1 MSREA
6 VFHAVAEAL
15 GITLPASLFSSEQRL
30 FHLEASGSVAATA
43 EQLLVEAWA
52 MDEGLDEA
60 FQLTI
65 DCLSVA
71 PVDLGA
77 LLGQPLSLRIALAD
91 GGSATR
97 SGIVCAAETTDSDAG
112 LHRHRLTLVP
122 WLWLLGQMR
131 GSAVWQE
138 RPFTEVIDAVA
149 GTAQPL
155 AQWRWSAEVA
165 GFLGQSHNAGQRSYI
180 AQYRETPL
188 AFLCRQLAHEG
199 IAFRIE
205 EDAEAP
211 GLHSAVFF
219 TDSASAE
226 ACPEDPTS
234 AAHGGIRFHRASSQ
248 EESDAIQAIGKR
260 VELQSATTT
269 VLSWDYKGKRSVA
282 TSVAAN
288 PAQPLGPNAPRLEDY
303 DAPGAYAYG
312 DGSAAEHHA
321 RLRREALECRA
332 SLYIGRSTVR
342 TFRPG
347 THFTLAQGPLEAS
360 LGADT
365 QFVLTRV
372 RSAGINN
379 LPARMIEAIARRWAS
394 GAAGADLLPA
404 DLAPEVV
411 AQAQASG
418 FGNAFEALPQLTPW
432 RPRAL
437 PKPRAPGVQS
447 AIVVGPQGETSPGGA
462 NEIHCDRLGRV
473 RVAFHWQRGKR
484 PDDRNTCWL
493 RVSQAYAGGGF
504 GSHFLPRV
512 GQEVLVGFVEGNIDR
527 PMLRGS
533 TYNGR
538 GEGGIAATPGGQA
551 AESDRSVFTRSSDH
565 QPSGQGNLSGGHSPA
580 WHGAAAEEQS
590 NPAALSGF
598 KTKEYGG
605 SGYNALVFDD
615 TNGQLRV
622 QWGTTQHASWL
633 NLGHLVHQADNHR
646 GSFRGTGWE
655 LRTDAWGAVRAK
667 QGLLIS
673 SYGTDPADPAGDN
686 APGQALAK
694 QMVQLADTFSQAA
707 GTHQT
712 VQLASHIGSIE
723 PNKSHLSD
731 RLAPLKALQQ
741 AVDGMVSPAGFDE
754 ALGDAGNKN
763 TSPAKKLPHTTDPV
777 IGIAAR
783 AGLAA
788 VAGQDI
794 LMTAGEGIHFAAGQD
809 GTRAIGGAARLHTG
823 QAIGVLAGAV
833 QPGDEAA
840 GTGLTMIAGHGD
852 VVVQAQ
858 SATMQ
863 IAAKGLVN
871 VQSASSHVD
880 WAAAKK
886 ITLQTS
892 GGASITIEGGGI
904 TTQCPGKIT
913 VKAATKSMTSAS
925 GDSYVMPVL
934 PKAENSWVNFAGYYD
949 DAWNTAWPL
958 DQLKVNLNGKT
969 IAKAMD
975 VDMTQE
981 IR

>member
-15 GITLPASLFSSEQRL
+15 GIALPASIFSSEQRL
-30 FHLEASGSVAATA
+30 FHLQAPGAAAATA
-43 EQLLVEAWA
+43 EQLLVEAWS
-52 MDEGLDEA
+52 MDEALDEVSH
-60 FQLTI
+60 LTV

-71 PVDLGA
+71 PIDLGS

-97 SGIVCAAETTDSDAG
+97 SGIVCSAETTDSDAG
-112 LHRHRLTLVP
+112 LYRHRLTLAP

-138 RPFTEVIDAVA
+138 RAFTDVIDTVA
-149 GTAQPL
+149 AAAQPR
-155 AQWRWSAEVA
+155 AQWRWSAEVS
-165 GFLGQSHNAGQRSYI
+165 GFLSRSHAAGQRSYI

-205 EDAEAP
+205 EDPEAP
-211 GLHSAVFF
+211 GLHRAVFF
-219 TDSASAE
+219 SDSASAE

-234 AAHGGIRFHRASSQ
+234 AAQGGIRFHRASSQ
-248 EESDAIQAIGKR
+248 EDTDAIQAIGNS
-260 VELQSATTT
+260 VVLQSATTT

-303 DAPGAYAYG
+303 DAPGLYAYG

-321 RLRREALECRA
+321 RLKREALECRA
-332 SLYIGRSTVR
+332 SLYLGRSTVR

-347 THFTLAQGPLEAS
+347 TRFTLTQGPLEAQP
-360 LGADT
+360 GAER
-365 QFVLTRV
+365 QFVLARV

-379 LPARMIEAIARRWAS
+379 LPARMIEAIVRRWSS
-394 GAAGADLLPA
+394 GTAGADLLPA
-404 DLAPEVV
+404 DLDPEVV
-411 AQAQASG
+411 KQAQASG
-418 FGNAFEALPQLTPW
+418 FGNAFEALPLQTPW
-432 RPRAL
+432 RPRPLA
-437 PKPRAPGVQS
+437 KPQAPGVQS
-447 AIVVGPQGETSPGGA
+447 AIVVGPQGETSPKGA
-462 NEIHCDRLGRV
+462 SEIHCDRLGRV
-473 RVAFHWQRGKR
+473 RVAFHWQRGER

-493 RVSQAYAGGGF
+493 RVSQAYAGAGF
-504 GSHFLPRV
+504 GSHFLPRI
-512 GQEVLVGFVEGNIDR
+512 GQEVLVGFIEGDIDR
-527 PMLRGS
+527 PMVRGS

-551 AESDRSVFTRSSDH
+551 AEADRSAFARSNDH
-565 QPSGQGNLSGGHSPA
+565 QPSSQGNLSGGNAPA
-580 WHGAAAEEQS
+580 WHGAAADEQ
-590 NPAALSGF
+590 NNRAALSGF

-615 TNGQLRV
+615 TDGQLRV

-633 NLGHLVHQADNHR
+633 SLGHLVHQADNHR

-673 SYGTDPADPAGDN
+673 SYGTDTADPAGDN

-707 GTHQT
+707 ATHQT

-723 PNKSHLSD
+723 ANKSRLSD
-731 RLAPLKALQQ
+731 QLAPLKALQQ
-741 AVDGMVSPAGFDE
+741 AIDGMVSPARFEE
-754 ALGDAGNKN
+754 ALDDAGHRN
-763 TSPAKKLPHTTDPV
+763 TSPAKKLPHPAAPV
-777 IGIAAR
+777 IGIAAKG
-783 AGLAA
+783 GLAA
-788 VAGQDI
+788 VAGQDV
-794 LMTAGEGIHFAAGQD
+794 LMTAGEGIHLAAGQD
-809 GTRAIGGAARLHTG
+809 STRAIGGAARLHTG

-833 QPGDEAA
+833 QPGSEAA

-858 SATMQ
+858 SDTMQ

-913 VKAATKSMTSAS
+913 VKAATKSMTSGGSADY
-925 GDSYVMPVL
+925 GLTPL
-934 PKAENSWVNFAGYYD
+934 PSAVCVPCLLKAAREAQGFA
-949 DAWNTAWPL
+949 
-958 DQLKVNLNGKT
+958 
-969 IAKAMD
+969 AKS
-975 VDMTQE
+975 
-981 IR
+981 